1 MQPMPNRAGLGL
13 RPPLPSYG
21 QGPSMQALAQQQQ
34 MHFVPPQAQKQATL
48 FVGSISGGITDAFL
62 NQLLSVRKLG
72 PPACGPVKSFKR
84 LITPANKPQGFGFA
98 EYEEPDGALR
108 ALALINGVEL
118 PALEDGCANKK
129 LLIKADEKTRAFL
142 DAYQSQRM
150 ATSVD
155 EAKTAQAKAKLD
167 ELVADINRVSQDA
180 ANSGLLDKE
189 KYVIPPH
196 LHDLQE
202 ADLPE
207 TQRGLVIS
215 EIAQFRERAAKRE
228 REKMRDVRESIP
240 HIVPSGPKVRE
251 WGKPQSQQPQSP
263 QAMTSTQ
270 PRKEQGFGKG
280 AQGYNKPVGFVKSE
294 EGGAGVYEG
303 GGRPAPAKAAKT
315 DEELEEERKE
325 QRRRDEEVSFRDRE
339 RRYEPRERQ
348 RIATLER
355 AIARERA
362 TQEAEDRQRVE
373 MRERL
378 HVWDDDESDEMFYV
392 DRSRWRHVR
401 ARRLEQEEAADAKS
415 RRYEEQEAEN
425 LRRES
430 EDFLARQMVEMQS
443 LADEQRKAG
452 LLLDDGAPVKLNVS
466 LSAAPSRDPAPKEKA
481 AVFGPE
487 DEEEDVVKKR
497 KAPLVKLD
505 FSVSESSEQTK
516 ERLERIRESV
526 PTDKETLFK
535 SKVRWDGLSDSI
547 IDRKFEPLVKR
558 LMTKYLGDMEE
569 AEDLIMF
576 VLEHLKDHKGPQK
589 LIEGLESVLDEE
601 AAELTIS
608 VWRQV
613 IFESMAYND
622 GLLTERM
629 MVD

>member
-1 MQPMPNRAGLGL
+1 MPNRLGLGL

-21 QGPSMQALAQQQQ
+21 QGPSMSALAQQQQ
-34 MHFVPPQAQKQATL
+34 MQFVPPQAQKQTTL

-62 NQLLSVRKLG
+62 NQLLS
-72 PPACGPVKSFKR
+72 ACGLVKSFKR

-98 EYEEPDGALR
+98 EFEEPDGALR
-108 ALALINGVEL
+108 AIALINGIEL

-129 LLIKADEKTRAFL
+129 LLVKADEKTRAFL

-150 ATSVD
+150 VTSAD
-155 EAKTAQAKAKLD
+155 DAQMAQSKAKLD
-167 ELVADINRVSQDA
+167 ELVAHINRMSQEA
-180 ANSGLLDKE
+180 ANNGLIDKE

-240 HIVPSGPKVRE
+240 LAAAPSGPKIRE
-251 WGKPQSQQPQSP
+251 WGKPQGHQQQPTLGAGAPGSSQ
-263 QAMTSTQ
+263 T
-270 PRKEQGFGKG
+270 RKEQGYGKG
-280 AQGYNKPVGFVKSE
+280 AQGYSKPVGFVKAE
-294 EGGAGVYEG
+294 EGGGGTYEDR
-303 GGRPAPAKAAKT
+303 GRHVQVKPTKT

-325 QRRRDEEVSFRDRE
+325 ARRREEEISFRDRE
-339 RRYEPRERQ
+339 RRYEPRERT
-348 RIATLER
+348 RIQTLER
-355 AIARERA
+355 AIARERG
-362 TQEAEDRQRVE
+362 TREAEDRQRIE

-392 DRSRWRHVR
+392 DRTRWRNLR
-401 ARRLEQEEAADAKS
+401 ARRLEAEETADEKS
-415 RRYEEQEAEN
+415 RRFEEQEAEN

-430 EDFLARQMVEMQS
+430 EDFLARQMDEMQA
-443 LADEQRKAG
+443 LAEEQRKAG

-466 LSAAPSRDPAPKEKA
+466 IAAAPSKEPAAKDKA
-481 AVFGPE
+481 TVFGHE
-487 DEEEDVVKKR
+487 DEEEDAAKKR

-505 FSVSESSEQTK
+505 FSVAESGEQTR
-516 ERLERIRESV
+516 ERLERIRKSV
-526 PTDKETLFK
+526 PSDKDTLLK
-535 SKVRWDGLSDSI
+535 AKVRWDGLTDTI

-558 LMTKYLGDMEE
+558 LMMKYLGEMEE
-569 AEDLIMF
+569 EDLIMF
-576 VLEHLKDHKGPQK
+576 VLEHMKDHKGPQK
-589 LIEGLESVLDEE
+589 LVEGLEPVLEEE
-601 AAELTIS
+601 AVELTVS

-613 IFESMAYND
+613 IFESMAYNE
-622 GLLTERM
+622 GLLTDKM
-629 MVD
+629 LVD